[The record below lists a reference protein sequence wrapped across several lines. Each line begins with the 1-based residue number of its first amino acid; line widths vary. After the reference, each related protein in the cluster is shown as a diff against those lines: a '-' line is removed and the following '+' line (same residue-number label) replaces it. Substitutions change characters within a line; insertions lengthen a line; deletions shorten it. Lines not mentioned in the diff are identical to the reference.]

1 VRSYFPRDG
10 SIARARS
17 GAGKKRREKMLRRI
31 ATIAGAALAMMIIAS
46 SATAVSRNAATSSGA
61 TIAAAPFAQSWANVP
76 RTPAARKAKSVLVF
90 GQEQD
95 IVGFNAVLSCCSQF
109 WAAVQGVPVIRGTYN
124 VTNKLKHVLDLVSDA
139 KATKTTLSYTI
150 RKDAF
155 GNWGGRKIP
164 VTYKDF
170 VYTWQAYVDPKND
183 VVGRDGYD
191 QITGYTHKGDKQITF
206 KWKKPYAA
214 WQDIF
219 GFVYPSQALAGL
231 DFNKIWTDCI
241 CGNDGKP
248 ISDGPY
254 LLTNYTKGQGSTF
267 KVNPFWYGK
276 KPALKEVDFKVI
288 TDTNTEV
295 QAMRGGEVDAINP
308 TFGLNLLPLKSTPGV
323 TFNQVPGLYQEH
335 IDIQFGPKGQPL
347 LRAPWMRKAIM
358 MGIDRQ
364 AIIKTVYGEIAGNTK
379 PLDSLIYY
387 PADASYKPDF
397 AKWNYA
403 PAKALA
409 LLKAHCSGGPSAP
422 SGSNSSYWTCAG
434 LPAKFRYTW
443 TASNATRTTQ
453 EAIVKAQLKS
463 IGIEIVDA
471 SLPANVVFGPTG
483 IPSSNYDLANFAWV
497 TAADPAGFVP
507 TWGCGGESNYLQYC
521 NRAATRLMEA
531 SNSELDP
538 EKRAVLFQKANAL
551 MANDVPSVPLYSRP
565 NPLIWKS
572 DVLGMKNNPSN
583 IGFSWNMEEWHWK
596 S

>member
-1 VRSYFPRDG
+1 MP
-10 SIARARS
+10 
-17 GAGKKRREKMLRRI
+17 KRISL
-31 ATIAGAALAMMIIAS
+31 IAGSALAMLVIAAS
-46 SATAVSRNAATSSGA
+46 AAAVGHRAGTSAGATAS
-61 TIAAAPFAQSWANVP
+61 AAPFAQSWAQVP
-76 RTPAARKAKSVLVF
+76 RTSAARQAKDILVF
-90 GQEQD
+90 GEEQD
-95 IVGFNAVLSCCSQF
+95 IVGFNAALTCCSQF
-109 WAAVQGVPVIRGTYN
+109 WSAVQVVPVIRGTYN
-124 VTNKLKHVLDLVSDA
+124 VDNKLRHILDLVSSA

-150 RKDAF
+150 RPDANW
-155 GNWGGRKIP
+155 NWGGKKIP

-170 VYTWQAYVDPKND
+170 VYTWQAFADPKND
-183 VVGRDGYD
+183 VAGRDGYD

-219 GFVYPSQALAGL
+219 GVIYPSQALAGL
-231 DFNKIWTDCI
+231 DFNKIWTNCV

-254 LLTNYTKGQGSTF
+254 ILTNYTNGQGSTF

-276 KPALKEVDFKVI
+276 KPKLKEVDFKII

-308 TFGLNLLPLKSTPGV
+308 TFGINLLPLKSTPGV

-347 LRAPWMRKAIM
+347 LRSPWMRQALM
-358 MGIDRQ
+358 MGIDRG
-364 AIIKTVYGEIAGNTK
+364 AIIKTVYGALAGNTK
-379 PLDSLIYY
+379 PLDSLVYY
-387 PADASYKPDF
+387 PADASYKTDF
-397 AKWNYA
+397 AKWNYS

-409 LLKAHCSGGPSAP
+409 LLKKHCTGGPSSP
-422 SGSNSSYWTCAG
+422 SSGNSAIFTCAG
-434 LPAKFRYTW
+434 LKASFRFTW

-453 EAIVKAQLKS
+453 EAIVKAQLKN

-483 IPSSNYDLANFAWV
+483 IPGSNYDLADFAWV

-507 TWGCGGESNYLQYC
+507 TWGCGGEANYLQYC
-521 NRAATRLMEA
+521 NRKATRLLEA

-538 EKRAVLFQKANAL
+538 AKRATLFQQADAM
-551 MANDVPSVPLYSRP
+551 MANDVPSIPLYARP
-565 NPLIWKS
+565 NPLVWKS
-572 DVLGMKNNPSN
+572 AVTGMKNNPSN
-583 IGFSWNMEEWHWK
+583 VGFSWNMEEWGWK
-596 S
+596 